1 MGKRG
6 GAVSVHAVSPE
17 QVSAPKSWEPCR
29 ASWVC
34 FASLLELLGCF
45 CGCFVRLKSL
55 CTLLRQL
62 VS

>member
-6 GAVSVHAVSPE
+6 GAVSVHAVSPQ

-55 CTLLRQL
+55 
-62 VS
+62 